1 MCVDTWPPAS
11 GAVWKI
17 VQSLE
22 GGTVTTGSE
31 LLLAEPL
38 ASSPRPASGSVSR

>member
-1 MCVDTWPPAS
+1 MNTWLLAS

-22 GGTVTTGSE
+22 GGTVATGSE

-38 ASSPRPASGSVSR
+38 ASSPRPASGSVSS

>member
-1 MCVDTWPPAS
+1 MNTWPPAT

-22 GGTVTTGSE
+22 GGTVATGSE

-38 ASSPRPASGSVSR
+38 ASSPRPASGSVSS